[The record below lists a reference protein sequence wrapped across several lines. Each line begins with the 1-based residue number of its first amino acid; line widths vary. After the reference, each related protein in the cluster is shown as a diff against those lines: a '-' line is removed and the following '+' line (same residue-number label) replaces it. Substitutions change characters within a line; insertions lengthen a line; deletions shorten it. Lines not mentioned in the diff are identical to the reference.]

1 VGTDTLTMI
10 AFGSTAL
17 LTLGVTTALRELVS
31 PRRPVGADGT
41 PIKGRLRR
49 TPSVFDQAPA
59 KGLFGRIDQGFDQ
72 LILESGFNLTPVLA
86 FQWLV
91 VFALL
96 SGGGVLIYSGEPLAG
111 VAGGL
116 AGLMVPLI
124 VFAYRRSK
132 RMAAVREQLPHVLEM
147 LARATRAGNSVEQ
160 AIQLVGDE
168 AGGILGSEFKRCSQQ
183 LEMGRAFDRVLWSL
197 SARVR
202 LVEIRILTTTLI
214 VQRQAGGHL
223 SETLDR
229 MSSVVRDRLT
239 AARQIKATTGG
250 GRMSTLVV
258 ATIAPVAFV
267 AIYVT
272 HRDHFIPLLEDAT
285 GRMLLLTAV
294 ALEMV
299 GLVWVY
305 LLLRRES

>member
-1 VGTDTLTMI
+1 M
-10 AFGSTAL
+10 
-17 LTLGVTTALRELVS
+17 
-31 PRRPVGADGT
+31 
-41 PIKGRLRR
+41 
-49 TPSVFDQAPA
+49 
-59 KGLFGRIDQGFDQ
+59 
-72 LILESGFNLTPVLA
+72 ILESGFNLTPMLA

-91 VFALL
+91 VCMLL
-96 SGGGVLIYSGEPLAG
+96 TGGGTLLYSGEPLSG
-111 VAGGL
+111 VAAAL

-160 AIQLVGDE
+160 AIKLVGDE
-168 AGGILGSEFKRCSQQ
+168 AGGILGTEFKRCSQQ

-197 SARVR
+197 SARMR
-202 LVEIRILTTTLI
+202 LVEVRILTTTLI

-239 AARQIKATTGG
+239 AARQIKATTGA

-258 ATIAPVAFV
+258 ATIAPIAFV
-267 AIYVT
+267 AIYFL
-272 HRDHFIPLLEDAT
+272 HREHFSPLLEDSM
-285 GRMLLLTAV
+285 GRAMLLTAIV
-294 ALEMV
+294 LEV
-299 GLVWVY
+299 IGLVWVY